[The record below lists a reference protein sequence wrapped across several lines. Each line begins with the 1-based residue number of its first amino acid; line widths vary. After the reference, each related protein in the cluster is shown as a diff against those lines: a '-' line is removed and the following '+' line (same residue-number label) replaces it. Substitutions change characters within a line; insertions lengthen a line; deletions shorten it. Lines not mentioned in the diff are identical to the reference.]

1 MKVIANS
8 VNTIIFGLILLVK
21 LVMAAAL
28 FLIVPAI
35 LGWMFDQALWGLFN
49 KNVPFIVDMIVGVV
63 LGPFTVVGWL
73 LSLCW

>member
-1 MKVIANS
+1 MKVMANS
-8 VNTIIFGLILLVK
+8 INAVVFGLILLVRV
-21 LVMAAAL
+21 VMAVVL

-35 LGWMFDQALWGLFN
+35 LGWMFDQALWSLFN

-73 LSLCW
+73 LSLFW